1 MAKIERS
8 STRGVAQWDSSG
20 ARTNAIYPPSVQVGS
35 SVRPTEGGWVGG
47 WNEGCFLDEK
57 KGRLQKEGQIT
68 RGRGEGEAKRRF
80 FKNKDLAVSM
90 SLIDFIQS

>member
-1 MAKIERS
+1 MDGTK
-8 STRGVAQWDSSG
+8 VAS
-20 ARTNAIYPPSVQVGS
+20 
-35 SVRPTEGGWVGG
+35 
-47 WNEGCFLDEK
+47 LMK
-57 KGRLQKEGQIT
+57 KKSRLQKEGQIT